1 MSITRIIS
9 HNYRS
14 HCTGL
19 QESQCLYRHARP
31 PERYCRGLLEN
42 DMGIQ
47 KQDNRD
53 AVSDRGKWSG
63 ESVCVCVPL
72 TYAPSSFWESLN
84 SSRSCYLNCK
94 QSSSLSCI
102 LKAFSIVIPTSSRR
116 PHCTV
121 VHVVCLVYV
130 YYCCDFSVSFAAGVF
145 LPVWPS
151 KVGQPL
157 MSGRLV
163 ITMQSEELKNGYY
176 VRKFSIKEDRVSM
189 CACVRAC
196 VCAACSRL
204 PCMFLLQ

>member
-1 MSITRIIS
+1 
-9 HNYRS
+9 
-14 HCTGL
+14 
-19 QESQCLYRHARP
+19 
-31 PERYCRGLLEN
+31 
-42 DMGIQ
+42 MGIQ

-130 YYCCDFSVSFAAGVF
+130 YTVVISLSRLLQECSYQY
-145 LPVWPS
+145 WPS

-189 CACVRAC
+189 CACLCVCAC
-196 VCAACSRL
+196 VCVPCLCVCACVCVCVCVWL
-204 PCMFLLQ
+204 CIVHCMYMLWYWSITAHYVCTCMEC